1 MKKIVLLL
9 YILALVTSCNE
20 TSKEPDCSAVLC
32 EALELNIRLI
42 DSETK
47 ENYILNEEISIDDI
61 KVTDFNNEPIL
72 FEFNFSKEN
81 NIGSISIREV
91 SKEEVRLSIKGKNVI
106 DVSFMYNLPKT
117 NQCCDFGSIENIA
130 VKDLGFKTLLENRIV
145 EIQL

>member
-1 MKKIVLLL
+1 MKKIVQILL
-9 YILALVTSCNE
+9 ILTLATSCNE

-32 EALELNIRLI
+32 AASGFNIRLI

-47 ENYILNEEISIDDI
+47 ENYILNKEISIDDI

-91 SKEEVRLSIKGKNVI
+91 YKEEVRLSIEGK
-106 DVSFMYNLPKT
+106 M
-117 NQCCDFGSIENIA
+117 
-130 VKDLGFKTLLENRIV
+130 
-145 EIQL
+145 